1 VDERLDPTKRTV
13 RGQAL
18 SIGLAIVP
26 FGIAF
31 GVLCA
36 EADLSVWQA
45 AGFSTLVF
53 GGSAQFASVS
63 ILADGGTVV
72 AATTAGMLL
81 ALRSLA
87 FGVAMAPVLRG
98 RVWWRALV
106 SQLMIDESTAV
117 GSAQP
122 TAELRHY
129 GYFAGGLSVFVL
141 WNLSTLLGVSVL
153 SGAEDAIID
162 YGIDATIPAAFLALL
177 WPRLGTKEGRL
188 LAGAGAAIALG
199 LVEVTPAGVPIVVAA
214 GAVVLAAPWRTR
226 PSTRGVET

>member
-1 VDERLDPTKRTV
+1 MDERLDPTKRTV